1 MANTKRQQIID
12 AVRTRLQSITVTNGY
27 DFNLGNHVLE
37 WRTTMLNDNEMP
49 GIVFRDIQNIKVE
62 RGPVAYF
69 RWGLNIEINIITQGG
84 TSITDIRKMLGDVY
98 KAIGTDVRWGG
109 LAILTEQPNND
120 EIQSEQQ
127 ERKITGVSIRL
138 QIIYDSPLWEA

>member
-37 WRTTMLNDNEMP
+37 WRTTILNENEIP
-49 GIVFRDIQNIKVE
+49 GIVFRDVQNIKIE
-62 RGPVAYF
+62 GGPVAYF
-69 RWGLNIEINIITQGG
+69 RWGLNIEIEVITQGG
-84 TSITDIRKMLGDVY
+84 TSVTDIRKMLGDVY
-98 KAIGTDVRWGG
+98 KAIGTDPKWGG

-127 ERKITGVSIRL
+127 ERKITGASIRL
-138 QIIYDSPLWEA
+138 QIIYDSPLWET

>member
-1 MANTKRQQIID
+1 MANTKRQQIMD
-12 AVRTRLQSITVTNGY
+12 AVKTRLQGITVANGY
-27 DFNLGNHVLE
+27 DFNLGSHVFE
-37 WRTTMLNDNEMP
+37 WRTTTLNDNEIP
-49 GIVFRDIQNIKVE
+49 GIVFRDVQNVKIE
-62 RGPVAYF
+62 GGPVAYF
-69 RWGLNIEINIITQGG
+69 RWGLNIEIDIITQGG
-84 TSITDIRKMLGDVY
+84 TSIADIRKMLGDVY
-98 KAIGTDVRWGG
+98 KAIGTDHSWGG